1 MRKTI
6 ATLLVTAVLC
16 NSAALLRRDRDRGG
30 DFDPVRFIKKIVRIL
45 LPLDDSGNL
54 GPPKP

>member
-6 ATLLVTAVLC
+6 AMLLVTAVLG
-16 NSAALLRRDRDRGG
+16 NSASLLRRDRDRDGE
-30 DFDPVRFIKKIVRIL
+30 FNPLKFIKKIVRIL
-45 LPLDDSGNL
+45 LPLDDGSL

>member
-6 ATLLVTAVLC
+6 AVLLVTAFLG

-30 DFDPVRFIKKIVRIL
+30 DFNPMKYIKKIVRIL
-45 LPLDDSGNL
+45 LPLDDSGI

>member
-6 ATLLVTAVLC
+6 AVLLVTAFLG
-16 NSAALLRRDRDRGG
+16 NSAALPRRDRDRGG
-30 DFDPVRFIKKIVRIL
+30 DFNPMKYIKKIVRIL
-45 LPLDDSGNL
+45 LPLDDSGI

>member
-6 ATLLVTAVLC
+6 AMLLVTAVLG
-16 NSAALLRRDRDRGG
+16 NSASLLRRDRDRDG
-30 DFDPVRFIKKIVRIL
+30 DFNPLKFIKKIVRIL
-45 LPLDDSGNL
+45 LPLDDGSL